1 MNKRKIIIACIL
13 GGAISA
19 AIVGS
24 QILFKP
30 VKEETKVEQLS
41 VPSNEEKRE
50 EVKEE
55 NEQEPSSKEEASS
68 QEETQE
74 TQETVEVKP
83 EASSEPVQATVEVEG
98 NMVHVPPVQEEEV
111 TITDSMDSQEIP
123 TP

>member
-41 VPSNEEKRE
+41 VPSNEEKKE

-55 NEQEPSSKEEASS
+55 NEKEPSSKEEASS

-74 TQETVEVKP
+74 TVEVKQ

-98 NMVHVPPVQEEEV
+98 NVVHVPPVQEEEV